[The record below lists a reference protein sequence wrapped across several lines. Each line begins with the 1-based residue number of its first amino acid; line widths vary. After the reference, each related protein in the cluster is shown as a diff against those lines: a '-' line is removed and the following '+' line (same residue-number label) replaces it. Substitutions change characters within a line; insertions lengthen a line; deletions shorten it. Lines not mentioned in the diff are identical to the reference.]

1 MKLESKLF
9 DRIRIKPRH
18 EEKPRVVP
26 TPCAWEGCDQPGEFR
41 APKGNRAEGQYHV
54 FCLEHVRHYNS
65 TFNFFAG
72 MSPGEMEDHLKR
84 SAETDGRPS
93 WGFGAKPGTQGPRMP
108 RADGRDPG
116 ARRVSDPLHIFAR
129 YARAQA
135 RGPQKEHVKPLHE
148 PDRRALETLGLH
160 GHAPAAEI
168 KKAYKGLVKLHHPD
182 ANGGDKTSEERLR
195 AIIAAYAHLKTR
207 GFVGR

>member
-1 MKLESKLF
+1 MKLNSKLF
-9 DRIRIKPRH
+9 DSIRIKPRQ
-18 EEKPRVVP
+18 EEKPRVAL
-26 TPCAWEGCDQPGEFR
+26 TACAWEGCDQPGEFR
-41 APKGNRAEGQYHV
+41 APKGNRAEGQYHS

-65 TFNFFAG
+65 AFNFFAG
-72 MSPGEMEDHLKR
+72 MDADEMEASAR
-84 SAETDGRPS
+84 RAAETDGRPS
-93 WGFGAKPGTQGPRMP
+93 WGFGTKPGAQGPRMP
-108 RADGRDPG
+108 RGAPRDPS
-116 ARRVSDPLHIFAR
+116 AKRFSDPLHIFAR

-135 RGPQKEHVKPLHE
+135 RAPQQERVRPLHE

-168 KKAYKGLVKLHHPD
+168 KKAYKALVKIHHPD

-195 AIIAAYAHLKTR
+195 AIIAAYSHLKTR